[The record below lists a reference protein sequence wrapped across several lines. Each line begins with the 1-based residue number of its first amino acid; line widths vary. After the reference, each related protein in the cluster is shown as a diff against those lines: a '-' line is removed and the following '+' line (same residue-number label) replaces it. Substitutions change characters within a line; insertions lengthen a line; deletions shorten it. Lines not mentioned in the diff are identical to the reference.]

1 MTAIALLDAENSPYL
16 IADTLVS
23 VETAD
28 PNPEKKIWLPALGSI
43 NSEWGTPPNLWHI
56 SRLARKTYF
65 LPNSSGVLAF
75 SGNCAVAADFLREL
89 SRKFLTSYSY
99 DRSLRISRQTIE
111 DSLQNSSRVCEFSL
125 LGVLARSDGSREAFT
140 HNVHSQM
147 DTINYGKCY
156 TAGSGAELIANII
169 TSVGNQKL
177 REHLPISPT
186 EDLAELIS
194 SQMLFRERNLE
205 NGHAP
210 GTPIDLGCGGF
221 YEWYAIRENG
231 PHSMPPRI
239 DIHVNF
245 DEGRLYISRL
255 HFSEQMESS
264 VTRLIGSS
272 LPSQD
277 YSLIVY
283 NFGLHSTEIP
293 LNIDVTNEIKYMI
306 TQAAAVFIESIFK
319 PNLELKGNPRPR
331 MSGLLTPDLVAHL
344 FDEEIEVRRARITVS
359 ALGHTVQDATISTL
373 DAPPQVTIGRSEE
386 KICISLGVEILETI
400 IDALAHLAQNNS
412 TIKDQLLRSV
422 SQC

>member
-43 NSEWGTPPNLWHI
+43 DSEWGTSPKLWHI

-75 SGNCAVAADFLREL
+75 SGNCAAAADFLREL

-99 DRSLRISRQTIE
+99 DRSLRISRQIIE
-111 DSLQNSSRVCEFSL
+111 DSLRNSSRACEFSL
-125 LGVLARSDGSREAFT
+125 LGVLVSSDGSREAFI
-140 HNVHSQM
+140 HNAHSQM
-147 DTINYGKCY
+147 DTINYGRCY
-156 TAGSGAELIANII
+156 TAGSGGELIANII

-177 REHLPISPT
+177 RDHLPISPT

-194 SQMLFRERNLE
+194 SQMLFRERAIE
-205 NGHAP
+205 NGRAP

-231 PHSMPPRI
+231 AHSMPPRI
-239 DIHVNF
+239 DIHVSF
-245 DEGRLYISRL
+245 DKGRLYISRL

-264 VTRLIGSS
+264 ITRLIGSS

-277 YSLIVY
+277 YSLMVY
-283 NFGLHSTEIP
+283 NFGLNLAEIP
-293 LNIDVTNEIKYMI
+293 LDIDASNEIKYI
-306 TQAAAVFIESIFK
+306 TTQVAAVFIESVFK
-319 PNLELKGNPRPR
+319 PSVEFNGNLRPR

-344 FDEEIEVRRARITVS
+344 FDEEIEVRRTRITIS
-359 ALGHTVQDATISTL
+359 ALGRTVQDATISTL
-373 DAPPQVTIGRSEE
+373 DAPPQATIGRSGEN
-386 KICISLGVEILETI
+386 ICISLGVEILKTI
-400 IDALAHLAQNNS
+400 VDAIAHLAKNNA
-412 TIKDQLLRSV
+412 TIKEQILRTAA
-422 SQC
+422 Q